1 MCSIG
6 FRMGVRTI
14 QQENKNQD
22 NWAYAYVYIRD
33 NSNKDF

>member
-22 NWAYAYVYIRD
+22 NWAYVYTRD
-33 NSNKDF
+33 NSNKDV